1 MTTMSFRFQ
10 VKATVAA
17 GRRPAAAAPPPAVP
31 DCAAARVTDER
42 NVRVTGDGGPGGRPR
57 RRRGVQLRRGGR
69 SGRDGLLEV
78 PRRRLRLLRPQNK
91 PRPDESSTY
100 PTLSGRRPGLGPLS
114 WSCRSG
120 DGTQRVR
127 RIGNKS
133 EREKEMGIER
143 RLMQCLSNHLL
154 LHPPTIIIIFFWPK
168 HNLTSYFYF
177 IF

>member
-57 RRRGVQLRRGGR
+57 RRRGGQLRRGGR

-78 PRRRLRLLRPQNK
+78 PRRRLRLLQPQNK
-91 PRPDESSTY
+91 PGPDESSTY

-143 RLMQCLSNHLL
+143 RLMQCLSNHLV
-154 LHPPTIIIIFFWPK
+154 LHPPSIIIIFFWPK